1 MKKMAVSEAKTKFLA
16 TVDKVCATGET
27 VVITK
32 RGKPVA
38 KLIPFKH
45 DPDSIF
51 GFMRGKGKIIGDIES
66 PISPARDWK
75 AMR

>member
-1 MKKMAVSEAKTKFLA
+1 MKKMAVSEAKAKFLR
-16 TVDKVCATGET
+16 TIDGVTATGEE

-38 KLIPFKH
+38 KIIPFKY

-51 GFMRGKGKIIGDIES
+51 GFMRGQGKIIGDIES
-66 PISPARDWK
+66 PISPAKDWK

>member
-1 MKKMAVSEAKTKFLA
+1 MKKMPVSVAKAKLLA

-27 VVITK
+27 VVLTK

-38 KLIPFKH
+38 VIGPYQP

-51 GFMRGKGKIIGDIES
+51 GFMRGRGRIVGDIES
-66 PISPARDWK
+66 PVVPLMDWK
-75 AMR
+75 VMR